1 MIALPKAQKGERLRS
16 SIDPEMCMRAKC
28 RNGMQTRPS
37 DALAKLPASIAM
49 PFAFYNRAVS
59 PVLDAVLAGTNR
71 YKIVLTSVNQKTCQ
85 RFGSPSRLSR
95 CSPNSEKLH
104 QQNDGKGTKRFS
116 T

>member
-1 MIALPKAQKGERLRS
+1 MIDLPKAQKGERLRS
-16 SIDPEMCMRAKC
+16 SMDHGICKRAKC

-37 DALAKLPASIAM
+37 DALAKLPASTAM
-49 PFAFYNRAVS
+49 PFAFYNRKAS